1 MNNSSINLKSKEEIK
16 KNFDNSKKL
25 RVSQPEMKKKKEFTN
40 KYMKAD
46 TLVQKINK
54 YLADYRIVNK
64 ICDKLKIDPIYILI
78 VCLIPVVIL
87 LFKYFTITTT
97 MIALIYP
104 LYKSFK
110 TLQKKSFNQE
120 KEDAETTRWL
130 SYWLIYAFINN
141 SECIF
146 WKFFEKIKI
155 YNLIKFIFLILC
167 FIPKIKLSL
176 LIYNFFTSKI
186 YDKYGEK
193 FEKNTVEF
201 FRKIFGGRKSESNFE
216 TKDNNSEEL
225 IEEVFS
231 SKKITE

>member
-1 MNNSSINLKSKEEIK
+1 MSNSTQKSKEEIK
-16 KNFDNSKKL
+16 KNFENAKKM
-25 RVSQPEMKKKKEFTN
+25 RGSQPEMKKKRKFTE
-40 KYMKAD
+40 KYMKED

-54 YLADYRIVNK
+54 TLSEYKIVNK
-64 ICDKLKIDPIYILI
+64 VCNKFNIAPIYILL
-78 VCLIPVVIL
+78 VCLIPVIIM
-87 LFKYFTITTT
+87 LFKHFTVTTT

-110 TLQKKSFNQE
+110 TLQKKSN
-120 KEDAETTRWL
+120 KSSSEDVETTRWL

-167 FIPKIKLSL
+167 FSPKINLSVY
-176 LIYNFFTSKI
+176 IYNFFTSKI

-201 FRKIFGGRKSESNFE
+201 FRKMFGGRKTESDKENNNDNDSERLQ
-216 TKDNNSEEL
+216 DDD
-225 IEEVFS
+225 FS
-231 SKKITE
+231 SKKKNE

>member
-1 MNNSSINLKSKEEIK
+1 MNSSTQKNKDEIK
-16 KNFDNSKKL
+16 KNFENAKKL
-25 RVSQPEMKKKKEFTN
+25 RGSQPEMKKKREFTD

-54 YLADYRIVNK
+54 TLSEYKIVNK
-64 ICDKLKIDPIYILI
+64 ICSKFNIDPIYILL
-78 VCLIPVVIL
+78 VCLIPVIIL
-87 LFKYFTITTT
+87 LFKHFTVTTT

-120 KEDAETTRWL
+120 SEDAETTRWL

-167 FIPKIKLSL
+167 FIPKVKLSVY
-176 LIYNFFTSKI
+176 IYNFFTSKI

-201 FRKIFGGRKSESNFE
+201 FRKIFGGRKTESDNENNNDSERLQ
-216 TKDNNSEEL
+216 DDD
-225 IEEVFS
+225 FS
-231 SKKITE
+231 SKKKNE

>member
-1 MNNSSINLKSKEEIK
+1 M
-16 KNFDNSKKL
+16 DNSTLNDKEKMIKHYEESKKHGQ
-25 RVSQPEMKKKKEFTN
+25 SQTEMRRNKRFFN

-54 YLADYRIVNK
+54 YLSEYRLVNK
-64 ICDKLKIDPIYILI
+64 ICDKFNIAPIYILI

-87 LFKYFTITTT
+87 LFKHFTVTTT

-110 TLQKKSFNQE
+110 TLHKKSINPE
-120 KEDAETTRWL
+120 SEDAETTRWL

-167 FIPKIKLSL
+167 FIPKVKLSVY
-176 LIYNFFTSKI
+176 IYDFFTSKI

-201 FRKIFGGRKSESNFE
+201 FRKIFGGRKSENNSDNIN
-216 TKDNNSEEL
+216 NNSEEL
-225 IEEVFS
+225 NDDDFG
-231 SKKITE
+231 SKKKNE

>member
-1 MNNSSINLKSKEEIK
+1 MISSSQKNKEEIK
-16 KNFDNSKKL
+16 KNFENAKKL
-25 RVSQPEMKKKKEFTN
+25 RGSQPEMKKKREFTD

-54 YLADYRIVNK
+54 TLSEYKIVNK
-64 ICDKLKIDPIYILI
+64 ICSKFNIDPIYILL
-78 VCLIPVVIL
+78 VCLIPVIIL
-87 LFKYFTITTT
+87 LFKHFTVTTT

-120 KEDAETTRWL
+120 SEDAETTRWL

-167 FIPKIKLSL
+167 FIPKVKLSVY
-176 LIYNFFTSKI
+176 IYNFFTSKI

-201 FRKIFGGRKSESNFE
+201 FRKIFGGRKTESDKENNNDSERLQ
-216 TKDNNSEEL
+216 DDD
-225 IEEVFS
+225 FS
-231 SKKITE
+231 SKKKNE

>member
-1 MNNSSINLKSKEEIK
+1 MISSSQKNKEEIK
-16 KNFDNSKKL
+16 KNFENAKKL
-25 RVSQPEMKKKKEFTN
+25 RGSQPEMKKKREFTD

-54 YLADYRIVNK
+54 TLSEYKIVNK
-64 ICDKLKIDPIYILI
+64 ICSKFNIDPIYILL
-78 VCLIPVVIL
+78 VCLIPVIIL
-87 LFKYFTITTT
+87 LFKHFTVTTT

-120 KEDAETTRWL
+120 SEDAETTRWL

-167 FIPKIKLSL
+167 FIPKVKLSVY
-176 LIYNFFTSKI
+176 IYNFFTSKI

-201 FRKIFGGRKSESNFE
+201 FRKIFGGRKTESDNENNNDSERLQ
-216 TKDNNSEEL
+216 DDD
-225 IEEVFS
+225 FS
-231 SKKITE
+231 SKKKNE